1 MRTLEELKKL
11 EKAQLQ
17 KELEEARKE
26 LVENKFNVK
35 NNQAKNTHTIKT
47 SKKYI
52 AQILTVLNNEA

>member
-1 MRTLEELKKL
+1 MRTIEELKKL
-11 EKAQLQ
+11 ESKELQ

-26 LVENKFNVK
+26 LVEQRFNVK
-35 NNQAKNTHTIKT
+35 NNQAKDSHGIKK

>member
-11 EKAQLQ
+11 DQKELQ
-17 KELEEARKE
+17 KALEEARTE
-26 LVENKFNVK
+26 LVENRFNVK
-35 NNQAKNTHTIKT
+35 NNQAKNAHTIKK

>member
-1 MRTLEELKKL
+1 MRTIEELKKL
-11 EKAQLQ
+11 EQKELQ

-26 LVENKFNVK
+26 LVENTFNVR
-35 NNQAKNTHTIKT
+35 NNQAKNAHTIKK

>member
-11 EKAQLQ
+11 EKPELQ
-17 KELEEARKE
+17 KELAEARKE
-26 LVENKFNVK
+26 LVENRFNVR
-35 NNQAKNTHTIKT
+35 NNQAKNSDTIKK

>member
-1 MRTLEELKKL
+1 MRTIEELKKL
-11 EKAQLQ
+11 EQKELQ

-26 LVENKFNVK
+26 LVENTFNVR
-35 NNQAKNTHTIKT
+35 NNQAKNSHTIKK